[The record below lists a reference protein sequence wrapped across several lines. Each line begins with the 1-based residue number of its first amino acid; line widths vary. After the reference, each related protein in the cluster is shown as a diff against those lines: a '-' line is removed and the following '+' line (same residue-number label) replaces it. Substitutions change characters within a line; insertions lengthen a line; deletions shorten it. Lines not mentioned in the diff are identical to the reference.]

1 METPDLTPEEQ
12 AALDL
17 ATNPVDGSPMDPTKL
32 AVIRV
37 GLQMYDVAL
46 AIRNLQTL
54 NKQDALDYLVQPM
67 KQITYQLTRQLDI
80 AARPAIQKP
89 RPSVIQTAHDPAADF
104 IRAANSEGGAN
115 IHVKQFEDKQ

>member
-1 METPDLTPEEQ
+1 MTEAEQ
-12 AALDL
+12 AALAL
-17 ATNPVDGSPMDPTKL
+17 ATNPVDGSAMDPTKL

-46 AIRNLQTL
+46 AIRNLQSL

-67 KQITYQLTRQLDI
+67 KQITYQLQRQLD
-80 AARPAIQKP
+80 AASRPAIQKP
-89 RPSVIQTAHDPAADF
+89 RPSVIQTAHDPAADL
-104 IRAANSEGGAN
+104 IRDANREGGVN